1 MAQIKTYTSESAD
14 FERARLKHLKKEV
27 LKLDLKK
34 ETINEVSNAIDE
46 EIEFFNKL
54 IKDSNGN

>member
-1 MAQIKTYTSESAD
+1 MAKIKTYTSEGAD
-14 FERARLKHLKKEV
+14 FERARLKHLKKEI

-34 ETINEVSNAIDE
+34 ETIQDVSNAIDD

-54 IKDSNGN
+54 IKDANGD